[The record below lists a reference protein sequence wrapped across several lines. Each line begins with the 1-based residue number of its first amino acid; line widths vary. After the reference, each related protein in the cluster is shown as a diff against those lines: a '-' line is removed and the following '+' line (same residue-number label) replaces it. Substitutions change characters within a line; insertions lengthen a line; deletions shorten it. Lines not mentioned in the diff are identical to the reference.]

1 MKAGRVS
8 RWRPG
13 AFGVALIASIVLHV
27 LLLLGPAWQVP
38 VTVEPVKI
46 EATLRLPPARTATVM
61 PQKPPEPAPKAVA
74 KATAKTPRPGP
85 ARRVLASPQKQA
97 EAPTVAALPATSE
110 SDVSPPASATGSAPV
125 ASVPEAKP
133 APEPPKENPL
143 PVTVDPAATE
153 AWPHQGR
160 IVFQVRYGETLDVA
174 RMVHTWSHDGERYT
188 MRAELETVGLA
199 RMFRKFVGVQQSQ
212 GWVGPEG
219 LAPTGFQEDLNGK
232 QSHAIFDWTTRRVTM
247 SRPDRVREEPITG
260 QAQDILSLVHHL
272 AFQPDNMAKI
282 SVFVVAGRWGAEAE
296 LTQVA
301 SERLR
306 LPWGLVDT
314 RHFHCE
320 ARNGEFGIDVWL
332 SREHR
337 NAPVRIRVDDR
348 KQGHV
353 VDEVAL
359 EMELDGVKTE
369 FRQTE
374 EEKDMYKG

>member
-1 MKAGRVS
+1 MKAGHAA

-13 AFGVALIASIVLHV
+13 AFGVALIASVVLHI

-38 VTVEPVKI
+38 VTVEPVRI
-46 EATLRLPPARTATVM
+46 EATLKLPPARPAAVVA
-61 PQKPPEPAPKAVA
+61 PKSPEPMSRAIA
-74 KATAKTPRPGP
+74 KASRTPPRAEP
-85 ARRVLASPQKQA
+85 AGELLASTQKRV
-97 EAPTVAALPATSE
+97 EAAVALPAKPE
-110 SDVSPPASATGSAPV
+110 SDAPPASAAGSAPL
-125 ASVPEAKP
+125 ASVPDVKP
-133 APEPPKENPL
+133 APREENPF
-143 PVTVDPAATE
+143 PVTHDPAATE
-153 AWPHQGR
+153 VWPHAGR

-174 RMVHTWSHDGERYT
+174 RMIHTWSHDGERYT
-188 MRAELETVGLA
+188 MRAEMETVGLA
-199 RMFRKFVGVQQSQ
+199 RLFRTFAATQQAQ
-212 GWVGPEG
+212 GRVGPEG

-232 QSHAIFDWTTRRVTM
+232 QSHAVFDWAARRVTL
-247 SRPDRVREEPITG
+247 SRPDRVREEPLTG
-260 QAQDILSLVHHL
+260 AAEDILSLAHHL
-272 AFQPDNMAKI
+272 AFQPDNMEKLRL
-282 SVFVVAGRWGAEAE
+282 FVVAGRWGAEAE

-320 ARNGEFGIDVWL
+320 TRNGEFGIDVWL

-369 FRQTE
+369 FRRSDA
-374 EEKDMYKG
+374 EKDMYKG

>member
-1 MKAGRVS
+1 MKAGRVA

-13 AFGVALIASIVLHV
+13 AFGAALIASIVLHV

-38 VTVEPVKI
+38 VRVEPVRI
-46 EATLRLPPARTATVM
+46 EATLRIPPAPRATVEPPPVE
-61 PQKPPEPAPKAVA
+61 PQPKAVA
-74 KATAKTPRPGP
+74 KQTAQKPRPGP
-85 ARRVLASPQKQA
+85 ARKVLASPQKPA
-97 EAPTVAALPATSE
+97 EAPVVAALPAEPDASTE
-110 SDVSPPASATGSAPV
+110 PPASGAGSAPV
-125 ASVPEAKP
+125 ASASEAKP
-133 APEPPKENPL
+133 EAEPPKENPF
-143 PVTVDPAATE
+143 PVSVNPAATE
-153 AWPHQGR
+153 AWPHEGR

-174 RMVHTWSHDGERYT
+174 RMIHTWSHDGERYT
-188 MRAELETVGLA
+188 MRAELETIGLA

-212 GWVGPEG
+212 GRVGPEG

-232 QSHAIFDWTTRRVTM
+232 QSHAIFDWNARRVTM
-247 SRPDRVREEPITG
+247 SRPDRVREEAITG
-260 QAQDILSLVHHL
+260 PAEDILSLVHHL
-272 AFQPDNMAKI
+272 AFQPDNMEKLNI
-282 SVFVVAGRWGAEAE
+282 FVVAGRWGAEAE

-306 LPWGLVDT
+306 LPSGLVDT

-359 EMELDGVKTE
+359 EIELDGVKTE

-374 EEKDMYKG
+374 DEKNMYKG